1 MTATKG
7 FRLACAAALV
17 VGWCGLIGAARAQQP
32 AAAAIATAKEL
43 VELKGGANMF
53 DPVIINVIDQ
63 TRTALLRTS
72 PQLSKD
78 LNEVATA
85 LVNEFGAKR
94 ADLIAEAAKFYAS
107 RFSEPELKEMVTF
120 YKSPLGKKM
129 LAQEPLVLDET
140 FNFVQQQWAPRA
152 SEEIMV
158 RFRAEMKKKGHNL

>member
-1 MTATKG
+1 MIATKG

-17 VGWCGLIGAARAQQP
+17 IGWCGLTGAARAQP
-32 AAAAIATAKEL
+32 TASAIAVAKEL
-43 VELKGGANMF
+43 VEIKGGNNMF

-78 LNEVATA
+78 LNDVATA
-85 LVNEFGAKR
+85 LVNEFASKR
-94 ADLIAEAAKFYAS
+94 ADLIAEAAKFYAN
-107 RFSEPELKEMVTF
+107 RFSEQELKDLVTF

-140 FNFVQQQWAPRA
+140 FNFVQAWAPKV
-152 SEEIMV
+152 SEEVMV